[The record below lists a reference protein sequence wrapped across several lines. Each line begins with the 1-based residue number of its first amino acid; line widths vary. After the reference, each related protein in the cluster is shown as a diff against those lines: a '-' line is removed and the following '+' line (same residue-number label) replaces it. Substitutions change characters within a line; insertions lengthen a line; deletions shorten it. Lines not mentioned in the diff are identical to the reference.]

1 MNLTPSIVSVTLTLE
16 LLTNTLLASQ
26 QQACTAVAYVTMQL
40 FGSQAQRAANIQN
53 VMAKH
58 VRVACSTVWDAYMG
72 SAHSKAR
79 YISSLDFLSSM
90 PKGVVFFFLSFCLF
104 ILYELCRSMTATIVA
119 FYFTALMPCRRR
131 HADVVE
137 WAWFINSY
145 GDDGVYQQLM
155 NGDKDSFLLAFAL
168 ANKITE
174 YYQVTFLQGWAHA
187 STCCSISSYAKQ
199 PSDATAWLRNCLL
212 NLQVTA
218 LLLQIRNIRK

>member
-119 FYFTALMPCRRR
+119 FYFTHWCSPDALQ
-131 HADVVE
+131 A
-137 WAWFINSY
+137 
-145 GDDGVYQQLM
+145 
-155 NGDKDSFLLAFAL
+155 
-168 ANKITE
+168 
-174 YYQVTFLQGWAHA
+174 A
-187 STCCSISSYAKQ
+187 SC
-199 PSDATAWLRNCLL
+199 
-212 NLQVTA
+212 
-218 LLLQIRNIRK
+218 